1 MCYLEDRVPSRDIV
15 GFVTMVQVNGS
26 PVLTSRDIAR
36 ICGVSQSTV
45 SRVLSGHPNVSAK
58 TREAVTLVLQETGFV
73 PNASARAMRTNR
85 TRTIG
90 VVVSTP
96 VNQYGL
102 EVMGHVHDHVAPRG
116 LQLSVW
122 LAGEDGSAPEAMQ
135 ALRER
140 QVDGLIHTAA
150 VDGMPELESLI
161 DAGAPIVLMGRTLR
175 GVATDTVAGANSH
188 GGARVAD
195 YLVHNGRERIA
206 LVGGRSF
213 SPGRE
218 IEDGFRRRLKNLGA
232 PLNDERAIYGDL
244 FYASGEEALDNLWRD
259 KRKPDAI
266 FCVNDLI
273 AYGVL
278 DAARVNGIRVPEDLW
293 IVGYNDIQMSTWAAY
308 DLTTVRQPMGQMAEL
323 SVRLLLKRIEGGQTA
338 PPQRRRLQG
347 ELIVRGSTGH
357 APAEGEKG
365 QAASS

>member
-1 MCYLEDRVPSRDIV
+1 
-15 GFVTMVQVNGS
+15 MVEVNGS
-26 PVLTSRDIAR
+26 PVLTSRDIAK

-58 TREAVTLVLQETGFV
+58 TREAVASVLKETGYV
-73 PNASARAMRTNR
+73 PNATAQAMRTHR

-102 EVMGHVHDHVAPRG
+102 EVMGHVHEHIAPHR

-122 LAGEDGSAPEAMQ
+122 LAEPDGTAPDALR

-140 QVDGLIHTAA
+140 LVDGLIYTTA
-150 VDGMPELESLI
+150 VDRMPELEAAI
-161 DAGAPIVLMGRTLR
+161 DAGAPIVLMGRTMR
-175 GVATDTVAGANSH
+175 GVGTDTVAGANMQ
-188 GGARVAD
+188 GGGRVAD
-195 YLVHNGRERIA
+195 YLILNGRQRVA

-218 IEDGFRRRLKNLGA
+218 IEDGFRRRLKGLGA
-232 PLNDERAIYGDL
+232 PIDESRVIYGDL
-244 FYASGEEALDNLWRD
+244 FYESGERAFDELWRED
-259 KRKPDAI
+259 DKPDAI

-278 DAARVNGIRVPEDLW
+278 DAARVKGIRVPEDLW
-293 IVGYNDIQMSTWAAY
+293 VIGYNDIQMSTWAAY
-308 DLTTVRQPMGQMAEL
+308 DLTTVGQPLGQMAEL
-323 SVRLLLKRIEGGQTA
+323 SVRLLMKRIDGGSTA
-338 PPQRRRLQG
+338 PPLRQRLEG
-347 ELIVRGSTGH
+347 KFIIRGSTGH
-357 APAEGEKG
+357 APAVPTVGANG
-365 QAASS
+365 QLES